1 MSCIGAQSTPSTQA
15 AALVCAEDWASLSPH
30 GQAIT
35 RYIRADAGA
44 RVAGVGLLAV
54 GDRVSNG
61 MSRAEFAA
69 ARL

>member
-1 MSCIGAQSTPSTQA
+1 M
-15 AALVCAEDWASLSPH
+15 VCAEDWASLSPH
-30 GQAIT
+30 GRAIT